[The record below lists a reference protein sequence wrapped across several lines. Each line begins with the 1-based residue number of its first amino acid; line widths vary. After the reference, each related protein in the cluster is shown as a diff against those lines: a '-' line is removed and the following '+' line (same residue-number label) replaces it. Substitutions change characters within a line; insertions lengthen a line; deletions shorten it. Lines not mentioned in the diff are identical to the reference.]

1 MDNLINA
8 KIKVEDMILEVNG
21 KQVMIDSDLAKNVS
35 SRQKHPLFLY

>member
-21 KQVMIDSDLAKNVS
+21 KQVMIDSEISVTK
-35 SRQKHPLFLY
+35 

>member
-21 KQVMIDSDLAKNVS
+21 KQVMIDSDLA
-35 SRQKHPLFLY
+35 